1 MLHRSRP
8 SRGKAAPAYGHP
20 SDHAATGRYAQPL
33 RAPAREWKDRSRFL
47 SNTAQMAMLAPYQ
60 RIIGMGEPAVPL
72 ILEELQREPDQWYWA
87 LEMITEENPVPPG
100 AAGDVRRM
108 AQAWIE
114 WGKQRGYLAA

>member
-1 MLHRSRP
+1 MATQAIIPPREDTRSRFE
-8 SRGKAAPAYGHP
+8 R
-20 SDHAATGRYAQPL
+20 L
-33 RAPAREWKDRSRFL
+33 AREWKDRSRFL
-47 SNTAQMAMLAPYQ
+47 SNTAQMVMLAPYQ

-72 ILEELQREPDQWYWA
+72 ILEELQREPDQWFWA

-108 AQAWIE
+108 AHAWIE